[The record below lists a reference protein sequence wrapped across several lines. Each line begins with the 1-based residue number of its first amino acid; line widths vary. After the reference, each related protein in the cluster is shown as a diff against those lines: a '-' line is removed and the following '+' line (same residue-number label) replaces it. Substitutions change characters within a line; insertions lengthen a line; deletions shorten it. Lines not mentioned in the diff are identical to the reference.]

1 MHYWNYVLIFIAVII
16 GPAVRAYLGG
26 KNSEKYT
33 TTPEG
38 AVRVR
43 APRFQLVAGIILPF
57 IGIPFIIGGLLLMR
71 YAFISWSTPGDPSS
85 VSPDQLT
92 PLSLIAIAVF
102 AAGIFFTAYSF
113 LIIMSVRNEYVETGI
128 DYVEKRER
136 LGKITRILFHEISS
150 YSYSPRSEGGKLTIS
165 TSDGRRISFQT
176 DYYRGNYVVSV
187 IAFRM
192 TNGHWPN
199 PTDPTTHSRLVQAAS
214 DGTAKRYLGGFRKAS
229 NLSASHVHRLQNI

>member
-1 MHYWNYVLIFIAVII
+1 MHYWNYVLIFTVVII

-43 APRFQLVAGIILPF
+43 APRFQLVAGIIFPF

-92 PLSLIAIAVF
+92 PFSLIAIAVF

-136 LGKITRILFHEISS
+136 LGKITRIMFHEISS
-150 YSYSPRSEGGKLTIS
+150 YSYSPRSEGGKLTIRRAQDFFP
-165 TSDGRRISFQT
+165 DGLLSWQLRRIRDRISHDQRPLAESNRSHHSLQT
-176 DYYRGNYVVSV
+176 S
-187 IAFRM
+187 
-192 TNGHWPN
+192 
-199 PTDPTTHSRLVQAAS
+199 SSSL
-214 DGTAKRYLGGFRKAS
+214 
-229 NLSASHVHRLQNI
+229 